1 MDRSRILA
9 HRGWWTDPADKNS
22 AAALTRALA
31 AGFGIETD
39 FRDLDGALMVSHDP
53 ARHADDLREA
63 GWFFDEVMRTGNTG
77 RLALNIK
84 ADGLQDMLRA
94 ARDGAGVPPDQ
105 AYAFDMA
112 VPDALG
118 YLARGFPA
126 YSRLSEYEATPSFVT
141 RAAGVWV
148 DNFTGDYPQVDRA
161 IDVMSGGLRAAIVSP
176 ELHGRDHHALWDDI
190 AAARLH
196 ENPLFELCTD
206 LPDAAF
212 ETFGTPT

>member
-1 MDRSRILA
+1 MDRSSILA
-9 HRGWWTDPADKNS
+9 HRGWWSDPADRNS
-22 AAALTRALA
+22 PGALTRALA

-39 FRDLDGALMVSHDP
+39 FRDLDGVLMVSHDP
-53 ARHADDLREA
+53 ARSPDGLNDAA
-63 GWFFDEVMRTGNTG
+63 WFFGEVIRTGHTG

-84 ADGLQDMLRA
+84 ADGLQDMLVA
-94 ARDGAGVPPDQ
+94 AMAAAGVPQGQ

-148 DNFTGDYPQVDRA
+148 DNFNGDYPQIDRA

-176 ELHGRDHHALWDDI
+176 ELHGRDHHALWDEI
-190 AAARLH
+190 AAAGLH

-206 LPDAAF
+206 LPQAAF
-212 ETFGTPT
+212 ERFGTPP